1 MEDIAEMIQQFGFPI
16 VAMLGLG
23 YFVYFVWNTIT
34 EKIDPA
40 TEDMKV
46 TIIKLIDQIR
56 MMDNDMI
63 RLQKKLDTVLQ
74 NFLVEFSEYSE
85 KKTLWY
91 LKCNAK
97 FVKAATPTGDSIQF
111 NKILKTL
118 LRIVQSLK
126 IDGGNVTPIF
136 IGQQNLFTNSC

>member
-1 MEDIAEMIQQFGFPI
+1 MEDIAEIIQQFGFPI

-40 TEDMKV
+40 TEDMKI

-74 NFLVEFSEYSE
+74 MKENER
-85 KKTLWY
+85 KK
-91 LKCNAK
+91 
-97 FVKAATPTGDSIQF
+97 
-111 NKILKTL
+111 NK
-118 LRIVQSLK
+118 QSSK
-126 IDGGNVTPIF
+126 
-136 IGQQNLFTNSC
+136 